1 MRNSRVIT
9 LFSVVLLF
17 SFALISCG
25 DDPTSANEDPP
36 VLPTFENIEPDLSYF
51 ESNQPQQSN
60 SNYSEAYYYGVG
72 LGSIAF
78 TSQAYVSFFSLA
90 DSENADFK
98 NGKWVWEYSYSYEG
112 ESVSIKLTAEPDGDF
127 INWEMLWSFDDGQGN
142 SITDY
147 AIVTGRIASDGN
159 SGSWTF
165 NALNPDTNEEEP
177 VLISEWSTSGE
188 NNLEIETD
196 YYDSGSVVTTYTY
209 TQNDNEFTVFLS
221 DTDEENDL
229 TVFWDDEAM
238 TGYLQ
243 IGSDSSNR
251 SCWDSNFED
260 VACASVGY

>member
-1 MRNSRVIT
+1 MR
-9 LFSVVLLF
+9 
-17 SFALISCG
+17 
-25 DDPTSANEDPP
+25 
-36 VLPTFENIEPDLSYF
+36 
-51 ESNQPQQSN
+51 
-60 SNYSEAYYYGVG
+60 
-72 LGSIAF
+72 
-78 TSQAYVSFFSLA
+78 
-90 DSENADFK
+90 
-98 NGKWVWEYSYSYEG
+98 
-112 ESVSIKLTAEPDGDF
+112 
-127 INWEMLWSFDDGQGN
+127 
-142 SITDY
+142 
-147 AIVTGRIASDGN
+147 
-159 SGSWTF
+159 
-165 NALNPDTNEEEP
+165 EEP